1 MTEDK
6 FDTGIVNRPL
16 LQSGYFQCEQSVQ
29 PRAETYFKDMRQGSG
44 GGFQSHVDENMLRFC
59 TRPFYRVIML
69 IQLRHKQC
77 GASVFRLFYNPF
89 HTR

>member
-6 FDTGIVNRPL
+6 VRYRYSEPAFAP
-16 LQSGYFQCEQSVQ
+16 SGCFQCEQSVQ
-29 PRAETYFKDMRQGSG
+29 PRAEAYFKDMRQGSG

-59 TRPFYRVIML
+59 ARPFYLVIML